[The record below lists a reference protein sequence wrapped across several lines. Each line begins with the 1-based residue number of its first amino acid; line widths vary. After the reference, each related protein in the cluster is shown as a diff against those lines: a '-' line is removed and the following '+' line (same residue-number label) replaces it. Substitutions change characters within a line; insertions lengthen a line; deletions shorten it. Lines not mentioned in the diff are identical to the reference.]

1 MGLNLCQKATS
12 LIIFICLASLSSI
25 AEAQSSKPRL
35 DFYKKIKIETGVSLK
50 EAYEA
55 VQGKNQFA
63 VNMLKA
69 YSKKVGIKEIE
80 ELFQEEIDHRTQY
93 CRKKKS
99 ISCDET
105 ILDLKSQIAMVR
117 DLYGK
122 SDSLPGIQRLYL
134 DLIIYHFNIKIKV
147 LKSEL
152 FDWEKSCSSQEKIN
166 TRPCQEKLFEAHV
179 LADIARDI
187 SQVALLK
194 FQKEN
199 IEQSLLSDIKA
210 RIERYESL

>member
-1 MGLNLCQKATS
+1 MSRGLSQR
-12 LIIFICLASLSSI
+12 IILSITILYFCIFSSI
-25 AEAQSSKPRL
+25 AGAQSSKARL
-35 DFYKKIKIETGVSLK
+35 DLYQNIKKETGVSLK

-63 VNMLKA
+63 VNMLKS
-69 YSKKVGIKEIE
+69 YTKKVGIKEIE
-80 ELFQEEIDHRTQY
+80 ELFQEEIDHRIQY

-105 ILDLKSQIAMVR
+105 ILDLKSQISLVR

-122 SDSLPGIQRLYL
+122 SDSLPGMQRLYL
-134 DLIIYHFNIKIKV
+134 NLVIYHFNIKIKI

-152 FDWEKSCSSQEKIN
+152 FDWEKTCSSQEKIN

-187 SQVALLK
+187 SQVALFK

-199 IEQSLLSDIKA
+199 LEQSFLNEIKI
-210 RIERYESL
+210 RITRYENF

>member
-1 MGLNLCQKATS
+1 MFRKSNYLFFVATCFFS
-12 LIIFICLASLSSI
+12 ALVGAT
-25 AEAQSSKPRL
+25 EPTSKPRVDL
-35 DFYKKIKIETGVSLK
+35 YKAIKKETGVSLK
-50 EAYEA
+50 DAYEA

-80 ELFQEEIDHRTQY
+80 ELFQEEINHRSQY
-93 CRKKKS
+93 CQKKKS

-105 ILDLKSQIAMVR
+105 ILDLNSQIAMVK

-152 FDWEKSCSSQEKIN
+152 LDWEKTCSSQDKIN
-166 TRPCQEKLFEAHV
+166 TRPCQEKLFETHI

-187 SQVALLK
+187 SQIALNKLE
-194 FQKEN
+194 KEPPDSSVL
-199 IEQSLLSDIKA
+199 EEIKN
-210 RIERYESL
+210 RISKYESF